1 MGDMRREPYKPAI
14 PTQSKYM
21 GKEAIEASS
30 YGFCAHCGR
39 GNAKAKC
46 GNCGQVA
53 YCGKECQR
61 LAWKEHKL
69 SGYCV
74 PHCNLCGG
82 PTRLPDKTLKCR
94 HRVCEICYNDYRRL
108 GCAGYCAK
116 CGKFHEAPEDDDE
129 GDREARVGALKEFV
143 YADRMDRII
152 RERSKTMGMSKDESQ
167 KFAALLRSATM
178 AVEAAL
184 DKDPADFHAR
194 CILGMIK
201 RSQGDAMGACASFA
215 DALEIQ
221 PSHASSNFYMGLI
234 ALKNGDHATAAR
246 RFRGAIKS
254 DPRHT
259 AAHRCLTQLLKNH
272 ETKEEARGFSESA
285 AENAINANPHDAGCL
300 NTYGLT
306 LLNKGNTIAAEESF
320 RAATRENPKHAKA
333 HYNLG
338 CALRLQ
344 SRYNEAETAWR
355 EALFTFA
362 ADHHVAAGLR
372 GTRLAGVA
380 GLAGFGGPVSAAVV
394 CRAALSAASLV
405 ARFSLALC
413 VGRAGRRRR
422 WEPCCSARCCA
433 PSARGAGPWSA
444 SCGWRPG
451 WRR

>member
-116 CGKFHEAPEDDDE
+116 CGKFHEAPEEDDE

-355 EALFTFA
+355 EALKANPKLEDCWANIACCYIERKDYGRAKECCLKELAIDKQHLRARQLVNMIADKATEYEEELA
-362 ADHHVAAGLR
+362 ALPPEPAA
-372 GTRLAGVA
+372 
-380 GLAGFGGPVSAAVV
+380 PSSAAALKAKAL
-394 CRAALSAASLV
+394 AAL
-405 ARFSLALC
+405 
-413 VGRAGRRRR
+413 
-422 WEPCCSARCCA
+422 EDDDD
-433 PSARGAGPWSA
+433 
-444 SCGWRPG
+444 
-451 WRR
+451 